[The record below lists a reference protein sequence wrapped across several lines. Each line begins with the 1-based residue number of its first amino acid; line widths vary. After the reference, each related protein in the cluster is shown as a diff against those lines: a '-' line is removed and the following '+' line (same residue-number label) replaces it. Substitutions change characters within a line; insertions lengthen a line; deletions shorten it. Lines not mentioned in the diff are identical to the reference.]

1 LQVGFQWRPVRVSD
15 WAGAARHRLAAE
27 PCGAAARLVE
37 TLHEVGVVEQIA
49 VGRSLR
55 RPLGLAAAECRDAG
69 QAVADIEGVGDLAE
83 LAVADAIDAGCDL
96 LLDDLADSLGETS
109 VKGYLLERPAGF
121 ARFQELQQIGRSRQA
136 PDMGGE
142 NPFGARL
149 HPRSPCAQARFMRYR
164 SPVDGQSTTN
174 RSRRAA

>member
-1 LQVGFQWRPVRVSD
+1 MNASPGATAAQAAARFLQVGFERRAVGVGD

-49 VGRSLR
+49 VGRGLR

-69 QAVADIEGVGDLAE
+69 QAVKDIEGVGDLAE
-83 LAVADAIDAGCDL
+83 FAVADAIDAGCDL

-109 VKGYLLERPAGF
+109 VKAICSNGRPVSRAS
-121 ARFQELQQIGRSRQA
+121 RNSSRSDGRGRLPTWVVRIRSVLVFMLAA
-136 PDMGGE
+136 P
-142 NPFGARL
+142 
-149 HPRSPCAQARFMRYR
+149 MRTIATR
-164 SPVDGQSTTN
+164 
-174 RSRRAA
+174 